1 VHTVTQVAQ
10 AHGKTVRVYFMD
22 EARIGQQG
30 TLTRVWARRGSRPTA
45 IKQTRYE
52 WVYLYAAVA
61 PQTGA
66 STALIAPTVNTGVF
80 NVFLKMLAD
89 DLQPDEHA
97 VLILDQAGWH
107 VSKKLRLP
115 GNITMLL
122 LPAHSPELN
131 PVENLWHHMR
141 SHRLSNRA
149 YRDYDHL
156 MDATGEAYRDLTP
169 ELLQSVCRCTYL
181 THEKKS

>member
-1 VHTVTQVAQ
+1 VRQTAQV
-10 AHGKTVRVYFMD
+10 HGKTVRVYFMD
-22 EARIGQQG
+22 EARMGQQG

-45 IKQTRYE
+45 IKQTKYE

-61 PQTGA
+61 PETGA

-80 NVFLKMLAD
+80 NVFLKMLSD

-107 VSKKLRLP
+107 VSKKLRRP
-115 GNITMLL
+115 DNITVLL

-131 PVENLWHHMR
+131 PVENLWHYLR
-141 SHRLSNRA
+141 SHHLSNRA
-149 YRDYDHL
+149 YQDYDHL
-156 MDATGEAYRDLTP
+156 MDATGEAYRQLTP
-169 ELLQSVCRCTYL
+169 DVLQSVCRCPYL
-181 THEKKS
+181 RGMTTSCV